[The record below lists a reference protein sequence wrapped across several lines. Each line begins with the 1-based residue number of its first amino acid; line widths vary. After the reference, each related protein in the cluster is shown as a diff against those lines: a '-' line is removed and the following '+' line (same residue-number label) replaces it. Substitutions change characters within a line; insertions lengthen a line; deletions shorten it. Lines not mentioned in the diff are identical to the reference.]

1 MNNGN
6 GIDNSTIIT
15 CLSIS
20 GVFFS
25 LYFSYDRNITA
36 KKIGDFLLL
45 ISPGKPKKE
54 RILFGA
60 FPPLVVLFFG
70 LLFRYWD
77 FIVK

>member
-1 MNNGN
+1 MNNGE

-15 CLSIS
+15 CLSIC
-20 GVFFS
+20 GAFFC
-25 LYFSYDRNITA
+25 LYFLYDRNITA

-54 RILFGA
+54 RILFWT
-60 FPPLVVLFFG
+60 FPPLVILFFG

-77 FIVK
+77 YIAK